1 MIIDNEAVTL
11 LGTVKNLLK
20 TAQTVKIG
28 VGYFY
33 ISGFELIEEDLA
45 GLEKVCILM
54 GPETGSKTTEK
65 LLGKSSLTE
74 QLSSDLRAAE
84 RALES
89 AERVGRV
96 HSLLTSGKLQVR
108 ILTDRRFHSKA
119 YIFRG
124 ESSSSAIVGS
134 SNLTYGGLVENL
146 ELNVVLKDSRNVDAL
161 EDWFDKLWEQA
172 EDFGPELLTHIESSK
187 VFEYIKTGMPPSVYL
202 PPLEFMKTLVKT
214 TGKEYLLTEEGLLM
228 PFQELDYKIA
238 KDVISQ
244 YGGVLIANSVGLGKS
259 YIACRILKDYLK
271 EGKRILLI
279 IPPNLREQWEGYLRI
294 FDIPPTRIAILS
306 MYELSQGD
314 FDREKYS
321 NFEVIL
327 VDESHNFRNPQS
339 NRTKNFMR
347 SVKNSNAVYI
357 LLSATPINNTLG
369 DLLTQIDMFM
379 LPEKFKSGGIHGLYT
394 DLVNYVKTEDDSL
407 KPAIYDLRS
416 RLIVRTTRKML
427 LRMYKEIVLPGRGRV
442 KFREPDLDAKK
453 YSLRG
458 PVYKEV
464 FDRIVGFLSSLELPH
479 LRILNPEGGRV
490 LVGLY
495 SILLY
500 KRLESSIYAFYQS
513 ILAIERRERR
523 LRELLQTHTPSE
535 IRAIGQDA
543 LSTFLDGIDEAQ
555 MTLVELDPE
564 GPDDWE
570 RDIYLSHIREDLKKL
585 KQFRELIENLMI
597 KKTKK
602 KTVFKDDKLDL
613 LKRFVSKNMDKKI
626 LLFTQF
632 KDTANYLH
640 GNLQDV
646 AEEDFQIR
654 IVTGDT
660 KDKMMEVIRFSP
672 TSQEDIIARTFKL
685 DGQRTDFL
693 VSTDALSEGVNLQE
707 ADIVV
712 NYDLPWNP
720 VRIIQRVGRVDR
732 IGSNKRFKVVNFIPA
747 RSIDKGLGLLRRLNE
762 KIDNIIEIL
771 GVEHSILTL
780 EEREKIKGQEKKLI
794 SAIGDKVDAQRRL
807 QLEKLDVEY
816 EAKKLGNLDKY
827 IMSHMLD
834 SQVRAR
840 DLVDVVVP
848 DRQFYTVLQ
857 DAPHRLL
864 FVYSITDGLT
874 RRFESVIGDGS
885 TWDDSFVPHVERL
898 ASPREDIHDHDLKV
912 ISRFKDYL
920 KKKVDSIKSLYHFTL
935 DPETNKV
942 KLDILSSLQAY
953 VYGTTLTDDKED
965 HKEDLAEVLKRL
977 ERLSIPR
984 TYRKDLQKIRRLWIR
999 GEKYREN
1006 PGGLLTDLETLAA
1019 DLERTSTEAV
1029 KASEVEGAT
1038 TAFIVYDK
1046 N

>member
-1 MIIDNEAVTL
+1 MIIDNESVTL
-11 LGTVKNLLK
+11 LSIVKDLLK
-20 TAQTVKIG
+20 TTRTVKIG

-33 ISGFELIEEDLA
+33 VSGFELIEEDLA
-45 GLEKVCILM
+45 SLEKICILM
-54 GPETGSKTTEK
+54 GPETGNETAEK
-65 LLGKSSLTE
+65 LMGKSSLTD

-96 HSLLTSGKLQVR
+96 HSLLKTGKLKVK

-124 ESSSSAIVGS
+124 DESSSAIVGS

-146 ELNVVLKDSRNVDAL
+146 ELNVMLKDSANVDAL
-161 EDWFDKLWEQA
+161 EIWFDNLWEQA
-172 EDFGPELLTHIESSK
+172 EEFGPELLNRIENSK
-187 VFEYIKTGMPPSVYL
+187 VYEYIQTGMPPSVYL

-238 KDVISQ
+238 KDIISQ
-244 YGGVLIANSVGLGKS
+244 YGGVIIANSVGLGKS

-271 EGKRILLI
+271 ERKRVLLV

-306 MYELSQGD
+306 MYELSKSD
-314 FDREKYS
+314 FDKEKYS
-321 NFEVIL
+321 DFDVIL
-327 VDESHNFRNPQS
+327 IDESHNFRNPQS

-347 SVKNSNAVYI
+347 AVKNSSAVYI
-357 LLSATPINNTLG
+357 LLSATPINNTLE

-379 LPEKFKSGGIHGLYT
+379 LPEKFKSGGIHNLYT
-394 DLVNYVKTEDDSL
+394 DLVNYVGTEDESL

-427 LRMYKEIVLPGRGRV
+427 VRMYKEIVLPGRGRV
-442 KFREPDLDAKK
+442 KFREPDLDVQK

-458 PVYKEV
+458 PIYKQV
-464 FDRIVGFLSSLELPH
+464 FDRIVGFLSTLELPH

-500 KRLESSIYAFYQS
+500 KRLESSVYAFYQS

-523 LRELLQTHTPSE
+523 LRELLQTHTPAE

-543 LSTFLDGIDEAQ
+543 LSSFLDDVDEAQ
-555 MTLVELDPE
+555 MTLVEIDAK

-570 RDIYLSHIREDLKKL
+570 RDIYLGHIREDLKKL
-585 KQFRELIENLMI
+585 KQFRELIEKLMERR
-597 KKTKK
+597 TKK
-602 KTVFKDDKLDL
+602 KTVFKDDKLDQ

-632 KDTANYLH
+632 KDTANYLYT
-640 GNLQDV
+640 NLLDV

-654 IVTGDT
+654 LVTGDT
-660 KDKMMEVIRFSP
+660 KDKMMEIIRFSP

-685 DGQRTDFL
+685 DGLRTDFL

-732 IGSNKRFKVVNFIPA
+732 IGANKRFKVVNFIPA
-747 RSIDKGLGLLRRLNE
+747 KSIDKGLGLLKRLNE

-780 EEREKIKGQEKKLI
+780 EEREKIRGQERKLI
-794 SAIGDKVDAQRRL
+794 NAINDKVEAQRRL
-807 QLEKLDVEY
+807 QLEKLEVEY
-816 EAKKLGNLDKY
+816 EAKKLGDLDKF
-827 IMSHMLD
+827 IMSHMLEN
-834 SQVRAR
+834 QVRAR
-840 DLVDVVVP
+840 NLVDVVVP
-848 DRQFYTVLQ
+848 DRQFYTILQ
-857 DAPHRLL
+857 DSTHRLL
-864 FVYSITDGLT
+864 FVYSISDGLT
-874 RRFESVIGDGS
+874 RRHESVIGDGS
-885 TWDDSFVPHVERL
+885 TWNADFVPQVHRL
-898 ASPREDIHDHDLKV
+898 VSPREGIHQRDIK
-912 ISRFKDYL
+912 IIERFKNYL
-920 KKKVDSIKSLYHFTL
+920 KKRVDSVKSLHYLTL

-953 VYGTTLTDDKED
+953 VYGTTLTSEKEE

-977 ERLSIPR
+977 EQLSISR
-984 TYRKDLQKIRRLWIR
+984 TYRKDLQKIRRSWIR
-999 GEKYREN
+999 GEKYKEN
-1006 PGGLLTDLETLAA
+1006 PRGLLADLETLVT
-1019 DLERTSTEAV
+1019 DMERTSTEAV
-1029 KASEVEGAT
+1029 RASEVEGAVT
-1038 TAFIVYDK
+1038 GFVVYDK
-1046 N
+1046 S